1 MNLEKFIFGFLIL
14 LAATLNF
21 AFFIGDIAT
30 PELHSVYELA
40 PALVFSLIATALKC
54 GDRTQVGAIH
64 LSPRLIAAACPR

>member
-30 PELHSVYELA
+30 PELRSVYGLA
-40 PALVFSLIATALKC
+40 AA
-54 GDRTQVGAIH
+54 
-64 LSPRLIAAACPR
+64 LIAAACPRRSGTTASTLRRRQPCGKP